1 MTNNTNSIN
10 PNLEDAQMAFEEIDC
25 IDNFKMAR
33 RCTIQLPFS
42 SPKLLES
49 YADYFIV
56 GAYSNKP
63 F

>member
-1 MTNNTNSIN
+1 
-10 PNLEDAQMAFEEIDC
+10 MAFEEIDC